1 MLRND
6 QKKVIALVGS
16 SLEKIN
22 SSCIKISSSS
32 SSNSGDDA
40 ANDEIVKKTEIVI
53 T

>member
-32 SSNSGDDA
+32 SNSGDDA